1 MDALCRVWLNLAR
14 WFCRRSFLDLINV
27 FPLFCYYLPLVKD
40 IVLHLNLNLFI
51 KECFLPNLI
60 LKKKTFKLQYFLCAI
75 SNNLPLEMGVARH
88 LNKFEPPPLPN
99 LAYIDLVILEEKI
112 FKYRKCI
119 FLQIS

>member
-1 MDALCRVWLNLAR
+1 MPSLVEFGLVVLKKKL
-14 WFCRRSFLDLINV
+14 FSLDRCISTIL
-27 FPLFCYYLPLVKD
+27 LYYLPLVKD
-40 IVLHLNLNLFI
+40 IVLHLNLNLFT